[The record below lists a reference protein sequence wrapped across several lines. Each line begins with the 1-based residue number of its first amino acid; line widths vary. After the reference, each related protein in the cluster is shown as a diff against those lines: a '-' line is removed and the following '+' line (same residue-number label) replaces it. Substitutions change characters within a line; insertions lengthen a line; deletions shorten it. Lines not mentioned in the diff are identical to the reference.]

1 MARSSDQRGDE
12 LSDAKRS
19 ERWTR
24 RQFIQHLPATALA
37 AGTVLGCR
45 RTGGALPVPM
55 STDGR
60 STVVI
65 ARDEALTKGHPR
77 EHVELMAKMLDASVM
92 KLTGLADAK
101 QAWTALFK
109 PSDVVGIKVN
119 TLGRS
124 THPQVAEAL
133 AIGLRKAGVPAENI
147 VIWDRFDA
155 ELEAAGYKLNK
166 SASGVRCY
174 GTDRGPGAMGSGYE
188 RTIETSGRIGSCF
201 SRIVADK
208 VTALISAGVLKHHDL
223 AGVSGTLKN
232 FYGAIHNPNKY
243 HDDNCTPFVAD
254 VVKHRY
260 IAPKLRLAVSDGL
273 RAQYHAGPGR
283 HPAFTWPFGG
293 LLVARDP
300 VALDRISADLIEQH
314 RAERGMKS
322 LAEDHRPITHVLN
335 AAEQGLGVA
344 DLGRIERVEV

>member
-1 MARSSDQRGDE
+1 MGRNDRRQTDGE
-12 LSDAKRS
+12 GMTTGKRL
-19 ERWTR
+19 TR
-24 RQFIQHLPATALA
+24 RRFVQHLPATALA

-45 RTGGALPVPM
+45 RSGGASPP
-55 STDGR
+55 SISADGR
-60 STVVI
+60 AKVVI
-65 ARDEALTKGHPR
+65 ARDDALAKRHPR

-92 KLTGLADAK
+92 KLTGLRDAK
-101 QAWTALFK
+101 QAWSSLFK
-109 PSDVVGIKVN
+109 PRDVVGIKVN

-147 VIWDRFDA
+147 IIWDRFDA
-155 ELEAAGYKLNK
+155 ELDAAGYTLNK
-166 SASGVRCY
+166 SGSGVRCY
-174 GTDRGPGAMGSGYE
+174 GTDQGPGAMGSGYE
-188 RTIETSGRIGSCF
+188 RNIETSGRIGSCF
-201 SRIVADK
+201 SRIVTDK

-260 IAPKLRLAVSDGL
+260 IAPKLRLAVSDAL
-273 RAQYHAGPGR
+273 RAQYHAGPGK
-283 HPAFTWPFGG
+283 HPGFTWPFGG
-293 LLVARDP
+293 LLVGRDP
-300 VALDRISADLIEQH
+300 VALDRISADIIDRK
-314 RAERGMKS
+314 RAEKGMKS
-322 LAEDHRPITHVLN
+322 LADDDRPITHVLN

-344 DLGRIERVEV
+344 DLSRIERVEV